1 MSARGKPAARRKP
14 AAAPKPAP
22 MPKGGKPR
30 ARKAAAPKPAVALA
44 APAVPYA
51 MAEDRPGTL
60 ATLVE
65 RGRYG
70 RMVLARVRPNI
81 DLVAGVE
88 RICASHGIAYAVVRS
103 AVGSLVDAALG
114 YGEGESMTLIT
125 VEGPGIEILTL
136 NGEVRPDEA
145 GKPVATLRGTISD
158 SDASVFGGEF
168 VRGGNPICI
177 TLEIVLQ
184 EWLPELQSLP
194 TRG

>member
-1 MSARGKPAARRKP
+1 MTARRKQAAHRP
-14 AAAPKPAP
+14 AAARKAAPAP
-22 MPKGGKPR
+22 KKTKPR
-30 ARKAAAPKPAVALA
+30 ARKIGAVKPAAVLVPPAAPYTLN
-44 APAVPYA
+44 
-51 MAEDRPGTL
+51 EDRPGTL

-70 RMVLARVRPNI
+70 RMILARVRPNI

-88 RICASHGIAYAVVRS
+88 RVCASHGITYAVVRS

-114 YGEGESMTLIT
+114 YGEGDSLTLIT

-136 NGEVRPDEA
+136 NGEVRPDET

-158 SDASVFGGEF
+158 SDASVYGGEF

-177 TLEIVLQ
+177 TLEIALQ
-184 EWLPELQSLP
+184 EWLPDLQSSP
-194 TRG
+194 VAS

>member
-1 MSARGKPAARRKP
+1 MTRAKSARKPTRAAR
-14 AAAPKPAP
+14 APKPIRAERAAKSRPGLPPVAP
-22 MPKGGKPR
+22 H
-30 ARKAAAPKPAVALA
+30 ALS
-44 APAVPYA
+44 
-51 MAEDRPGTL
+51 EDRPGTL

-88 RICASHGIAYAVVRS
+88 RVCAAHGITHAVVRS

-114 YGEGESMTLIT
+114 YGEGESMTMIT

-136 NGEVRPDEA
+136 GGEVRPDES
-145 GKPVATLRGTISD
+145 GKPVARLRGTVSD
-158 SDASVFGGEF
+158 SDANVYGGEF

-177 TLEIVLQ
+177 TLEIAMQ
-184 EWLPELQSLP
+184 EWLPDLLATVEGQG
-194 TRG
+194 RN

>member
-1 MSARGKPAARRKP
+1 MAARKPGAKPRSKPTAKPAPRRRTVPKP
-14 AAAPKPAP
+14 AAAQPPAP
-22 MPKGGKPR
+22 PADR
-30 ARKAAAPKPAVALA
+30 A
-44 APAVPYA
+44 
-51 MAEDRPGTL
+51 GTL

-70 RMVLARVRPNI
+70 RMVLARIRPNV

-88 RICASHGIAYAVVRS
+88 RICAAHGIAYAVVRS

-114 YGEGESMTLIT
+114 YGEDESMTLVT

-136 NGEVRPDEA
+136 TGEIRPDDA
-145 GKPVATLRGTISD
+145 GKPVAALRGTISD
-158 SDASVFGGEF
+158 SDATVYGGEF

-184 EWLPELQSLP
+184 EWLPELTSLK
-194 TRG
+194 TQRARD

>member
-1 MSARGKPAARRKP
+1 MTARQKQAARRKP
-14 AAAPKPAP
+14 APKKAR
-22 MPKGGKPR
+22 PR
-30 ARKAAAPKPAVALA
+30 TRKSAAAKSAIVLA
-44 APAVPYA
+44 PLAVPYA
-51 MAEDRPGTL
+51 LVEDRPGTL

-70 RMVLARVRPNI
+70 RMILARVRPNI

-88 RICASHGIAYAVVRS
+88 RVCASHGITHAVVRS

-114 YGEGESMTLIT
+114 YGEGDSMTLIT

-136 NGEVRPDEA
+136 NGEVRPDET

-158 SDASVFGGEF
+158 SDASVYGGEF

-177 TLEIVLQ
+177 TLEIALQ
-184 EWLPELQSLP
+184 EWLPDLQSSP
-194 TRG
+194 ATG